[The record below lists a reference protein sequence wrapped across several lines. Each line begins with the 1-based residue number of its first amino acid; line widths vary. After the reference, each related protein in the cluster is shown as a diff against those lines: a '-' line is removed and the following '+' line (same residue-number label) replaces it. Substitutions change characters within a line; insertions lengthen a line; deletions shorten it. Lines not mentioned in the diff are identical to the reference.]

1 MASINFYGNINGG
14 AYNTSPSGINH
25 AAGSG
30 LGFYGAGYGISVPVG
45 QFQDTTW
52 VTNANGTASNQY
64 RLSNTK
70 FISSGTTSANA
81 GTAIANWRMPN
92 YYAPL
97 NIRFTH
103 SEAVKVQNCKLRI
116 FDRND
121 IQKQASG
128 VSTMV
133 YEVRHPHPS
142 EGTLAVPESGLS
154 FRGNGMNNHDWKEF
168 DPVFTMS
175 DLDLTPSPGISGLN
189 TSSADAGRLSQPDAY
204 YRYLT
209 TEGATH
215 QSTRHDWYVALS
227 ASPDSI
233 GSKTN
238 YGLYFTCE
246 YL

>member
-1 MASINFYGNINGG
+1 MASINFYGNING
-14 AYNTSPSGINH
+14 ATPTTPSGINH

-45 QFQDTTW
+45 RFQDTTW
-52 VTNANGTASNQY
+52 VTNANGTAADQY
-64 RLSNTK
+64 RLNNTK
-70 FISSGTTSANA
+70 FVSSGTTSANA
-81 GTAIANWRMPN
+81 SAAIANWRMPN

-103 SEAVKVQNCKLRI
+103 DEAVKVQTCKLRI

-133 YEVRHPHPS
+133 YEVRHPNPT
-142 EGTLAVPESGLS
+142 EGTLGAPVSGLS
-154 FRGNGMNNHDWKEF
+154 HRGNGANNHDWKEF
-168 DPVFTMS
+168 DPVFVMS
-175 DLDLTPSPGISGLN
+175 DLTLTDSPGISGLN
-189 TSSADAGRLSQPDAY
+189 TNSADAGRPNQENGYQS
-204 YRYLT
+204 YLT
-209 TEGATH
+209 TEGNEH
-215 QSTRHDWYVALS
+215 RSTRHDWYLALS

>member
-1 MASINFYGNINGG
+1 MASINFYGNING
-14 AYNTSPSGINH
+14 ATHSSSPSGIPH
-25 AAGSG
+25 SAGSG

-52 VTNANGTASNQY
+52 VTNANGTATDQY
-64 RLSNTK
+64 RLNNTK
-70 FISSGTTSANA
+70 FVSSGTTSANA
-81 GTAIANWRMPN
+81 GTAIANWRIPN

-133 YEVRHPHPS
+133 YEVRHPNGS
-142 EGTLAVPESGLS
+142 ESASGLS
-154 FRGNGMNNHDWKEF
+154 FRGNGTNSHNWKEF
-168 DPVFTMS
+168 DPVFVMS
-175 DLDLTPSPGISGLN
+175 DLTLTDSPGISGLN
-189 TSSADAGRLSQPDAY
+189 TTTADSGRPSEYGFLNF
-204 YRYLT
+204 T
-209 TEGATH
+209 TTDGATH
-215 QSTRHDWYVALS
+215 TSTRHDWYVALS